1 MLIDWLLNIPSKKI
15 KYGLGRTEQFLL
27 ECELTNKNFFK
38 IQILG
43 TNGKGSV
50 AAFLMKALDDCGYKV
65 GMYTSP
71 HLVKINERI
80 RINNQLI
87 KDKEIE
93 KFLYQYKNKIKS
105 FDLSFFEIMTVMSI
119 WYFNTKNIDIAIL
132 ETGLGGRLDSV
143 TACAANML
151 LFTSISM
158 DHHEILGNSIKKIA
172 YEKSSAIKNSQQNLI
187 SVDQTI
193 EIKSVLNQRAK
204 IKKNKI
210 KILQALDYSS
220 FDLKYLRG
228 MHQIEN
234 ANLACSAIQLL
245 NKKNIT
251 KINKK
256 SIGESFYNTRWEGRF
271 QIIIKKPLIIYD
283 VAHNKESLK
292 SFLNTFLSYIKNKT
306 YKTKYLLC
314 AFEKNKKIK
323 TSIKQYER
331 YFDYIICTETNI
343 RKSMSVNHLSQMF
356 NNTKTKEIKSIQRAI
371 NYIKKNANKEDLVVI
386 IGSHFIAPFIH
397 KKFKNCFVHNKEQY

>member
-27 ECELTNKNFFK
+27 DCGLPNKNSFK

-50 AAFLMKALDDCGYKV
+50 AAFLMKALSDCGHKV

-87 KDKEIE
+87 KNKEIE
-93 KFLYQYKNKIKS
+93 AFLYQYKNKIKS
-105 FDLSFFEIMTVMSI
+105 LDLSFFEIMTVMSA
-119 WYFNTKNIDIAIL
+119 WYFNTKNVDIAIL

-143 TACAANML
+143 TACKANML

-158 DHHEILGNSIKKIA
+158 DHHELLGNSIKKIA
-172 YEKSSAIKNSQQNLI
+172 YEKSFAIQTDQQSLVSI
-187 SVDQTI
+187 DQVS
-193 EIKSVLNQRAK
+193 EIKSILNQRAK
-204 IKKNKI
+204 TKKNKI
-210 KILQALDYSS
+210 KILKALDYSS

-228 MHQIEN
+228 KHQIEN
-234 ANLACSAIQLL
+234 ANLAYSAIQLL

-251 KINKK
+251 KTNKK
-256 SIGESFYNTRWEGRF
+256 SISESFYNTRWDGRF

-292 SFLNTFLSYIKNKT
+292 SFLNTFISYIKNKT

-323 TSIKQYER
+323 TSIKQYEK
-331 YFDYIICTETNI
+331 YFDHIICTETNI
-343 RKSMSVNHLSQMF
+343 RKSMPAKHLSKIF
-356 NNTKTKEIKSIQRAI
+356 NNTKTKEIQNIQLAM
-371 NYIKKNANKEDLVVI
+371 NYIKENAMKEDLVVI

-397 KKFKNCFVHNKEQY
+397 RKFKNCFVHNK

>member
-27 ECELTNKNFFK
+27 ECGFLNKSFFK

-50 AAFLMKALDDCGYKV
+50 AAFLMKALDDRGYKV

-71 HLVKINERI
+71 HLVKVNERV

-87 KDKEIE
+87 QDKEIE
-93 KFLYQYKNKIKS
+93 DFLSQYQNKIKS
-105 FDLSFFEIMTVMSI
+105 LDLSFFEIMTVMSV
-119 WYFNTKNIDIAIL
+119 WYFNIKNVDIAIL

-143 TACAANML
+143 TACEANML

-172 YEKSSAIKNSQQNLI
+172 YEKSSAIQNAQQSLI
-187 SVDQTI
+187 SIDQTI
-193 EIKSVLNQRAK
+193 EIKSILSQRAK
-204 IKKNKI
+204 TKKNKI
-210 KILQALDYSS
+210 KILRALDYNS

-228 MHQIEN
+228 KHQVGN
-234 ANLACSAIQLL
+234 ANLAYSALQLL

-256 SIGESFYNTRWEGRF
+256 SIGESFYNTRWDGRF
-271 QIIIKKPLIIYD
+271 QVIIKKPLIIYD

-292 SFLNTFLSYIKNKT
+292 SFLKTFISYIKNKT

-343 RKSMSVNHLSQMF
+343 RKSMSANHLSQIF
-356 NNTKTKEIKSIQRAI
+356 NNTKTKETKSIQRAI
-371 NYIKKNANKEDLVVI
+371 NYIEENANKEDLVVI

-397 KKFKNCFVHNKEQY
+397 EKFKNCFVHNK

>member
-27 ECELTNKNFFK
+27 ECGFLNKSFFK

-71 HLVKINERI
+71 HLVKINERV

-87 KDKEIE
+87 QDKEIE
-93 KFLYQYKNKIKS
+93 DFLSQYQNKIKS
-105 FDLSFFEIMTVMSI
+105 LDLSFFEIMTVMSV
-119 WYFNTKNIDIAIL
+119 WYFNTKNVDIAIL

-143 TACAANML
+143 TACDANML

-172 YEKSSAIKNSQQNLI
+172 YEKSSAIQNAQQSLI
-187 SVDQTI
+187 SIDQTI
-193 EIKSVLNQRAK
+193 EIKSILSQRAK
-204 IKKNKI
+204 TKKNKI
-210 KILQALDYSS
+210 KILRAPDYNS
-220 FDLKYLRG
+220 FDLKHLRG
-228 MHQIEN
+228 NHQVGN
-234 ANLACSAIQLL
+234 ANLAYSAIQLL

-256 SIGESFYNTRWEGRF
+256 SIGESFYNTRWDGRF

-292 SFLNTFLSYIKNKT
+292 SFLKTFISYIKNKI

-331 YFDYIICTETNI
+331 YFDHIICTETNI
-343 RKSMSVNHLSQMF
+343 RKSMSANHLSQIF
-356 NNTKTKEIKSIQRAI
+356 NNTKTKETKSIQQAI
-371 NYIKKNANKEDLVVI
+371 NYIEENANKEDLVVI

-397 KKFKNCFVHNKEQY
+397 EKFKNCFVHNK